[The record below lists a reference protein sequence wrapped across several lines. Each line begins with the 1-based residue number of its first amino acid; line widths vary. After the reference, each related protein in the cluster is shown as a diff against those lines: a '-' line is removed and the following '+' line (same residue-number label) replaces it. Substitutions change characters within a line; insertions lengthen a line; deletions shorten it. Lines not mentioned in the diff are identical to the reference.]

1 MGTDNQTSQ
10 ENTQT
15 QEPEKTFTQ
24 AEVNSFLKR
33 EEEKI
38 KAKYA
43 DYADLQAKASK
54 LDELEEANKSALEK
68 ANEKA
73 AKLKAE
79 LDEIKQA
86 AALREMREKIATD
99 NNIPVE
105 LLTGA
110 TEEECTKQVETI
122 KTLLNAQGIPTA
134 VRDGGEVVNT
144 GKLSTR
150 TQFAQWAKQNW
161 N

>member
-10 ENTQT
+10 ETQT
-15 QEPEKTFTQ
+15 QETEKTFTQ

-73 AKLKAE
+73 AKLQAE
-79 LDEIKQA
+79 LDGIKKA
-86 AALREMREKIATD
+86 AELREMREKIATE
-99 NNIPVE
+99 NNIPAN
-105 LLTGA
+105 LLTG
-110 TEEECTKQVETI
+110 TSEEECKAQVESI
-122 KTLLNAQGIPTA
+122 KGLLNANGIPTS
-134 VRDGGEVVNT
+134 VSDGGEPNHS
-144 GKLSTR
+144 GKVSNQT
-150 TQFAQWAKQNW
+150 TFANW
-161 N
+161 VKGKI

>member
-10 ENTQT
+10 ETQT

-73 AKLKAE
+73 AKLQAE
-79 LDEIKQA
+79 LDGIKKA
-86 AALREMREKIATD
+86 AELREMREKIATD

-110 TEEECTKQVETI
+110 TEDECKAQVETI
-122 KTLLNAQGIPTA
+122 KALLDARGIPSA
-134 VRDGGEVVNT
+134 VRDGGEVVHT

-150 TQFAQWAKQNW
+150 TQFAQFAKENW
-161 N
+161 K

>member
-68 ANEKA
+68 ANDRA
-73 AKLKAE
+73 AKLQAE
-79 LDEIKQA
+79 LDGIKQA